1 MLQNSSVTAFTVFE
15 LLREDQLAVGR
26 DKITRRP
33 LPSIPRP
40 THPPRLGLSLVEIK
54 TSHRNIE
61 ILTSNTLDFVKCC
74 FKLLP
79 YNKNFLKIL
88 SSGKAFEI
96 IVTYVTHFQ
105 IIKKKYGKE
114 EDEFYFVFMHFFEY
128 FLGN

>member
-1 MLQNSSVTAFTVFE
+1 MGGIKLPA
-15 LLREDQLAVGR
+15 
-26 DKITRRP
+26 P
-33 LPSIPRP
+33 LPPIPP
-40 THPPRLGLSLVEIK
+40 QRLGLSLVEIK

-61 ILTSNTLDFVKCC
+61 VLTSNTLDFVKCC

-79 YNKNFLKIL
+79 YNKKVLKIL

-105 IIKKKYGKE
+105 IIKKKYDKE
-114 EDEFYFVFMHFFEY
+114 EDEFYFVFTHFFEY